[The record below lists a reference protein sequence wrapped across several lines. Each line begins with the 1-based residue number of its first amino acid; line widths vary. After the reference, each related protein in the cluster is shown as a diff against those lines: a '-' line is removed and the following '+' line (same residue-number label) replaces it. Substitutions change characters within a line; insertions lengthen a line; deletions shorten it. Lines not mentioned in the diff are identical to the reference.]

1 MNIVGADTL
10 TTLSLTLA
18 GVPDPFVAVL
28 THVSAQSDDATRLA
42 IYDKNYKVVYHFECP
57 EKPVPI
63 IELMATLENW
73 AYAIEINASNTNESN
88 YYAEKSG
95 L

>member
-1 MNIVGADTL
+1 MNIVGAITL
-10 TTLSLTLA
+10 TTLSITLA
-18 GVPDPFVAVL
+18 GMPDPFAVVL
-28 THVSAQSDDATRLA
+28 THVSAQSDDASRMTV
-42 IYDKNYKVVYHFECP
+42 YDKNLKIVYQFECE

-63 IELMATLENW
+63 IELMATLEDW